1 MDKSLF
7 ILLFTMEEI
16 LCRTCLSAPKETEFV
31 DMVNEMFESESVL
44 EVVTK
49 FASIK
54 VSTFMRFT

>member
-1 MDKSLF
+1 
-7 ILLFTMEEI
+7 MEEI